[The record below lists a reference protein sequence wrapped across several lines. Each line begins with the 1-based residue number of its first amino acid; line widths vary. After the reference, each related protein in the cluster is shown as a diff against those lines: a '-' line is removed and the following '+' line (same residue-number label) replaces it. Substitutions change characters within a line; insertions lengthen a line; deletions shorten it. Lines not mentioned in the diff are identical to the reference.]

1 MCLGKAMYECVKS
14 STLSLE
20 QRTECCRKFISD
32 MIRGYGCVLGP
43 PSEDCPR
50 KNQLHPRAEHDF
62 LDFKRT
68 LDRIQKHEIPIS
80 ERDGDL
86 DEGNSLEPVD
96 PAPTPEECPMQ
107 KALWEAIVEATKEL
121 TPRQQLLFHLKYGRG
136 QIGYRNRRDHESQ
149 RKRRKSRDST
159 DGGATTQD
167 ISAKRRKRGASG
179 VSQGAPPPPQALTS
193 VSIHVKSQ

>member
-1 MCLGKAMYECVKS
+1 MYECVKS

-50 KNQLHPRAEHDF
+50 KNQLHTRAEHDF

-96 PAPTPEECPMQ
+96 PSPTPEECLMQ
-107 KALWEAIVEATKEL
+107 KALSEAIVKALEKL
-121 TPRQQLLFHLKYGRG
+121 NPRQQQLFHLKYGEDKTV
-136 QIGYRNRRDHESQ
+136 IEIAAAMNLSENAASHAIQ
-149 RKRRKSRDST
+149 RMEERLRKILV
-159 DGGATTQD
+159 Q
-167 ISAKRRKRGASG
+167 SG
-179 VSQGAPPPPQALTS
+179 VREEPPGFHRAPPPPQALTS
-193 VSIHVKSQ
+193 VSILVKSL